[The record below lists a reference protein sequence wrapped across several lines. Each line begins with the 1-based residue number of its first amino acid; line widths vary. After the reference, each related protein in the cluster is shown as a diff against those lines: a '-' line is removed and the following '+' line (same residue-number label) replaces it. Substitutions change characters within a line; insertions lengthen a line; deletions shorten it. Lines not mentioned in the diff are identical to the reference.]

1 MATLTV
7 NGLVFSGD
15 VASSTGF
22 YYSDL
27 VDWDSIP
34 DSKSPVNERPH
45 AHGAFGIANDYR
57 QSAAISFK
65 AWYNAGTRLEMKQA
79 KQIAKA
85 ALGSNRPVLVT
96 LDDVDGRMSRYVSV
110 RSAPFD
116 DNKAKLAF
124 TFNVDMV
131 ATDPLMY
138 GDTVTYDAGPSVS
151 GGGLT
156 WPLGT
161 APSGKWEDWGAD
173 GSSGRVTVTNP
184 GTAITWPSIRIR
196 GGESGGFIV
205 TDQTAGLQLEFDRLI
220 PDGSIVT
227 VNQRTQ
233 TASIDGAS
241 NDVSGFLR
249 GDFFPIGPGETHV
262 IAWAPIG
269 TTVGS
274 PHFFL
279 DLQPANL

>member
-15 VASSTGF
+15 VVSPTGF
-22 YYSDL
+22 YFSDL
-27 VDWDSIP
+27 IDWDSIP
-34 DSKSPVNERPH
+34 DSKSPVNERPQ
-45 AHGAFGIANDYR
+45 AHGAFGIQNDYR

-65 AWYNAGTRLEMKQA
+65 AWYKAASRIEMKQA
-79 KQIAKA
+79 KQVAKS
-85 ALGSNRPVLVT
+85 ALGANRSALVT

-110 RSAPFD
+110 RTAPFD
-116 DNKAKLAF
+116 DNKARLEF
-124 TFNVDMV
+124 TFTVDMV
-131 ATDPLMY
+131 ATDPFMY
-138 GDTVTYDAGPSVS
+138 GDTVTYEAGPAVS

-161 APSGKWEDWGAD
+161 APSGLWEDWGDD

-184 GTAITWPSIRIR
+184 GTALTWATLRVR
-196 GGESGGFIV
+196 GGCGGFII
-205 TDQTAGLQLEFDRLI
+205 TDQTSGKQLEFDRFI

-262 IAWAPIG
+262 VAWAPIG
-269 TTVGS
+269 ATTGS
-274 PHFFL
+274 PRFFL
-279 DLQPANL
+279 DLSPAYL

>member
-15 VASSTGF
+15 VASTTGF

-34 DSKSPVNERPH
+34 DSKSPVNERPQ
-45 AHGAFGIANDYR
+45 AHGAFGITNDYR

-79 KQIAKA
+79 KRVAKT
-85 ALGSNRPVLVT
+85 ALGSNRPVLIT
-96 LDDVDGRMSRYVSV
+96 LDDVDGRWSRYVSIRV
-110 RSAPFD
+110 APFD
-116 DNKAKLAF
+116 DNKGKLAF
-124 TFNVDMV
+124 TFNVDMI

-138 GDTVTYDAGPSVS
+138 ADTITYDVGPAVS

-156 WPLGT
+156 WPLGS
-161 APSGKWEDWGAD
+161 ASSGLWEDWGAD
-173 GSSGRVTVTNP
+173 GSSGRITATNT
-184 GTAITWPSIRIR
+184 GTAATWPTLRIR
-196 GGESGGFIV
+196 GGSAGGFIV
-205 TDQTAGLQLEFDRLI
+205 TDQTLGKAVVFGRLI

-241 NDVSGFLR
+241 NDVSGFLH
-249 GDFFPIGPGETHV
+249 GDFFAIGPGETHV
-262 IAWAPIG
+262 IAWAPQG
-269 TTVGS
+269 AVTGS
-274 PHFFL
+274 PHLFVDVAPA
-279 DLQPANL
+279 DL